1 MDTTRVITS
10 NQLSERDPA
19 RRPCVDVEMP
29 KDCRRVWSGAVK
41 RGDMF
46 LSALAIE
53 EGKAR
58 WLFVEDL
65 DSQADDYLCLVR
77 PDNAPVEEACERCH
91 GYAKQCGYCY
101 CGDCYEAVAQA
112 GRSA

>member
-1 MDTTRVITS
+1 MPTTRVITS
-10 NQLSERDPA
+10 CQISERDPA
-19 RRPCVDVEMP
+19 RRPCVDVDMP
-29 KDCRRVWSGAVK
+29 LDCRRVWSGAVK

-53 EGKAR
+53 DGEAR

-65 DSQADDYLCLVR
+65 QSQADDYLCLIR
-77 PDNAPVEEACERCH
+77 PDNAPVEEACERCN
-91 GYAKQCGYCY
+91 GYPKKWQHRYCR
-101 CGDCYEAVAQA
+101 DCCEAIVKA